1 MTHRIALSSILA
13 ALVFVGAQAATAD
26 SSRIVFEAATLA
38 EETAGSTQV
47 MARVRDLAR
56 SGRPAEA
63 VARARAVLEDPA
75 TGPAV
80 RERVRYETLLALAGS
95 DPDAPAAGFVRESMD
110 VPPTVF
116 VRLDEP
122 GHEIVVPAWDSRAA
136 AGYTQ
141 RRWREREASAA
152 TGSLLTRRGD
162 LAAAWRAADP
172 AARSGMIEALGT
184 AQPARLALARTTLAS
199 ELSAGGDLAV
209 PALAVAA
216 RTADAPL
223 FAKALVAAPGPEAI
237 GALRDGLGAFGPAER
252 VDILS
257 AALDRPDLASAALLG
272 LAAEAPT
279 DPRAEALLWSR
290 LSSPDHGASAAAALA
305 RLETR
310 DVALRLEDLA
320 TVDGDPQAARWARLA
335 LDLRQ
340 QRSQG
345 GGR

>member
-13 ALVFVGAQAATAD
+13 ALVFIGAQAATAD
-26 SSRIVFEAATLA
+26 SSRRVFEAAALA

-75 TGPAV
+75 SGPAV

-110 VPPTVF
+110 VAPTVF

-122 GHEIVVPAWDSRAA
+122 GHEIVVPAWDARAA
-136 AGYTQ
+136 AGYAQ
-141 RRWREREASAA
+141 RRWREREASTA
-152 TGSLLTRRGD
+152 TG
-162 LAAAWRAADP
+162 
-172 AARSGMIEALGT
+172 AL
-184 AQPARLALARTTLAS
+184 LALR
-199 ELSAGGDLAV
+199 GDLAV

-223 FAKALVAAPGPEAI
+223 FARALAAAPGPEAI
-237 GALRDGLGAFGPAER
+237 GALRDDLGAFGPGER

-320 TVDGDPQAARWARLA
+320 TGDGDPRAARPACCRPGSPRPPGPRPA
-335 LDLRQ
+335 P
-340 QRSQG
+340 G
-345 GGR
+345 AGRGVPRTCGSRPPA